1 MQKKIVF
8 YLRNFFVPIAVFF
21 GLLLYLL
28 LSALHL
34 TFLTIFLALAVIL
47 LGSYKLFIETLEDI
61 RGGKFGLDYIA
72 ILALV
77 VSIIT
82 GEYIVGII
90 LALMIASGRNLEE
103 YGASMAKRSLTELS
117 ERIPHDV
124 TVEGRTKT
132 QKKAVKE
139 ITVGE
144 VILIRKGEVVP
155 LDGEVISEEGLFDE
169 QSLTG
174 EAFPVAK
181 LQGDYVRS
189 GIINVGSIVRVKVL
203 REEKDSSYSKI
214 IEIVERAQSAK
225 APLVRLADK
234 YSVYFTLV
242 TFIIASFSYSLH
254 GTLESIL
261 VVLVVAT
268 PCPLILATPIALLG
282 GMNAQAKKRI
292 IIKQL
297 SSLEALARVNAVVFD
312 KTGTITLGKP
322 RVVDV
327 RLENNT
333 AKKEEVLAVAAAIE
347 RNSLHPLAN
356 AIVAYGQNS
365 PKRLATHIEETIG
378 KGIKGEVDGRQYIL
392 KKTDTLSSGMEI
404 GLFEEERLI
413 ATFVFEDEIKSES
426 KGVIRKLEKMKLELL
441 IFTGDK
447 LEAAQKL
454 VKDLGITIKIKAGLT
469 PEEKQGGIEALKKSG
484 KVVAMVGDGINDAPA
499 LALSNV
505 GMVFANEEKTAA
517 SEAAD
522 IVLLGG
528 NFSSV
533 LYSIL
538 SAKRTIS
545 IARQSITAGIGMSV
559 ICMILASFGLIPPIV
574 GAIIQ
579 EGIDVAVIL
588 NALRASGSL
597 NSVE

>member
-1 MQKKIVF
+1 MPITV
-8 YLRNFFVPIAVFF
+8 LLGLFF
-21 GLLLYLL
+21 YLL
-28 LSALHL
+28 LSAFHL
-34 TFLTIFLALAVIL
+34 QQVTVVFALAVIV
-47 LGSYKLFIETLEDI
+47 LGSYKLFVETIEDL
-61 RGGKFGLDYIA
+61 RNGKFGLDYIA
-72 ILALV
+72 ILALI
-77 VSIIT
+77 VSVIT

-124 TVEGRTKT
+124 TVEKNNTSI
-132 QKKAVKE
+132 KKAVKE
-139 ITVGE
+139 VTIRE
-144 VILIRKGEVVP
+144 IMLIRKGEVVP
-155 LDGEVISEEGLFDE
+155 LDGEIVSEEGLFDE

-174 EAFPVAK
+174 EAFPVTK
-181 LQGDYVRS
+181 LHGDFVRS
-189 GIINVGSIVRVKVL
+189 GVINVGTIVRIKVL

-242 TFIIASFSYSLH
+242 TFLIATFSFLLH

-297 SSLEALARVNAVVFD
+297 SSLEALARVSSVVFD

-327 RLENNT
+327 RFENNT
-333 AKKEEVLAVAAAIE
+333 LKKEDLLSVAAAIE
-347 RNSLHPLAN
+347 RNSLHPLAS
-356 AIVAYGQNS
+356 AIVAYGEKTQ
-365 PKRLATHIEETIG
+365 RLSASHIEETVG
-378 KGIKGEVDGRQYIL
+378 KGIKGTVNGKQYIL
-392 KKTDTLSSGMEI
+392 KKTDESSNSMEI
-404 GLFEEERLI
+404 GLFENEKLL
-413 ATFVFEDEIKSES
+413 ATFVFEDEIKPES
-426 KGVIRKLEKMKLELL
+426 KNVIRQLERMKLELL

-454 VKDLGITIKIKAGLT
+454 VKDLGIAIQIKAGLT
-469 PEEKQGGIEALKKSG
+469 PEEKQQGIEALKRKG

-499 LALSNV
+499 LALSDV

-517 SEAAD
+517 SEASD

-538 SAKRTIS
+538 MAKRTIM
-545 IARQSITAGIGMSV
+545 IARQSILAGIGLSV
-559 ICMILASFGLIPPIV
+559 VCMVLASFGLIPPIF

-588 NALRASGSL
+588 NALRASGSM
-597 NSVE
+597 NGVK